1 MATIRRERLVPEDA
15 PFWIA
20 ISTAWILSVVLLF
33 NDGFHTVA
41 HGAVL
46 EERTRSWLA
55 TIVLFLLAWQ
65 VMTAAMMLP
74 SSLPMIGLFAR
85 VSRGQ
90 AQPRLA
96 LTAFLGAYFAVWTG
110 FAIVALMTDAGL
122 HRLVNQWSWLEAHD
136 YAIAGSVFVVAGAFQ
151 FSSLKERCLDA
162 CRTPVGFLFAHYKRG
177 TKAAWDLGVRHGL
190 FCLGCCWALM
200 LIMFA
205 VGVGSLVGMAALTG
219 IMVIE
224 KTNRHGRRLASVVG
238 IALLLWGGL
247 VLLQPNWLPAT
258 FASSDQTHEHHHE
271 QLPSDQPVH
280 QHEQLPGQQ
289 QVPHH

>member
-1 MATIRRERLVPEDA
+1 MATIRRERLVPGDA
-15 PFWIA
+15 PFWLTIA
-20 ISTAWILSVVLLF
+20 AAWILTVVLLF
-33 NDGFHTVA
+33 NDGFHTLA

-46 EERTRSWLA
+46 EERSRSWLT

-85 VSRGQ
+85 VSKGQ
-90 AQPRLA
+90 AKPRRA
-96 LTAFLGAYFAVWTG
+96 IAAFLSAYFAVWTG
-110 FAIVALMTDAGL
+110 FAVVALTGDAGL
-122 HRLVNQWSWLEAHD
+122 HKLVKQWSWLDAHD
-136 YAIAGSVFVVAGAFQ
+136 YVITGSIFVIAGAFQ

-162 CRTPVGFLFAHYKRG
+162 CRTPVGFLFAHYRRG

-219 IMVIE
+219 VMVIE
-224 KTNRHGRRLASVVG
+224 KTHRHGRRLASIVG
-238 IALLLWGGL
+238 IVLLVSGGL

-258 FASSDQTHEHHHE
+258 FASSNQTHQHQSE
-271 QLPSDQPVH
+271 QVPADQDVH
-280 QHEQLPGQQ
+280 QHEQLPTQKQ
-289 QVPHH
+289 IPHH

>member
-1 MATIRRERLVPEDA
+1 MTTMRRERFISGDA
-15 PFWIA
+15 PFWLA
-20 ISTAWILSVVLLF
+20 VAAAWLLTTILLV
-33 NDGFHTVA
+33 NGGFHTLA

-55 TIVLFLLAWQ
+55 TIVLFLLVWQ

-110 FAIVALMTDAGL
+110 FAVVALTADAGL
-122 HRLVNQWSWLEAHD
+122 HKLVERWSWLDAHN
-136 YAIAGSVFVVAGAFQ
+136 YVITGSIFVIAGAFQ

-177 TKAAWDLGVRHGL
+177 TKAAWDLGIRHGL

-205 VGVGSLVGMAALTG
+205 VGVGSIVGMAALTS

-224 KTNRHGRRLASVVG
+224 KTNRHGRRLATIVG
-238 IALLLWGGL
+238 IALLIWGGL
-247 VLLQPNWLPAT
+247 VLMQPNWLPST
-258 FASSDQTHEHHHE
+258 IASENQTHEHHPE
-271 QLPSDQPVH
+271 QLPAEQH
-280 QHEQLPGQQ
+280 LQQHEQLPGEQQ
-289 QVPHH
+289 APHH